1 MSQAYSGGATVL
13 HNTTIERV
21 RELPLPGS
29 ITVSIGDYVQ
39 GSEVIGFASLSGE
52 GVLVRVSEELG
63 IPPKEA
69 MQTISVRVGDWV
81 KKGDKLAT
89 HSVFFGL
96 FRAEVTAPVSGEVE
110 LVSELTGTIMLR
122 CRPIKIE
129 RTAFI
134 SGRVSH
140 VHDNLSVTIKTRCSL
155 VQGVFGVGG
164 ERLGH
169 ICMLP
174 DTGSIT
180 TLSSTLAIDGAVLV
194 SRGAPSLELLKEG
207 ARCNIAGWI
216 AGSIDDIVIEKFA
229 KRRIGVAITGDE
241 SVPFSLFVTEGFG
254 EIPMND
260 EAWGVFSRNQGR
272 EISMTG
278 VTQVRAGAIRPEA
291 IIGLTEQSV
300 DSPDCQENA
309 ESGLIIGRAV
319 RIIRHPYFGRIG
331 FIKELPPEPRL
342 IPSGA
347 SARIAVISFED
358 GATVEI
364 PRANIELL
372 GSSHSGTNTVASKTE
387 ESL

>member
-13 HNTTIERV
+13 HDTNIERV

-29 ITVSIGDYVQ
+29 ITVAIGDSVQ
-39 GSEVIGFASLSGE
+39 ASGIIGFASLSGE

-69 MQTISVRVGDWV
+69 MQSVTVRVGDTV
-81 KKGDKLAT
+81 KKGDKLAS

-110 LVSELTGTIMLR
+110 LISEITGTIMIR
-122 CRPIKIE
+122 CRPVKIE

-140 VHDNLSVTIKTRCSL
+140 VNDNLAATIRTRCSL

-164 ERLGH
+164 ERLGR
-169 ICMLP
+169 ICILSN
-174 DTGSIT
+174 TESIT
-180 TLSSTLAIDGAVLV
+180 TLSQAIDIEGAVII
-194 SRGAPSLELLKEG
+194 SRGPPSLELLEEG
-207 ARCNIAGWI
+207 GRRNIAGWI
-216 AGSIDDIVIEKFA
+216 AGSIDDNVIETFA

-260 EAWGVFSRNQGR
+260 EAWGVFFRNQGR

-291 IIGLTEQSV
+291 IIGLPEQSV
-300 DSPDCQENA
+300 DSSKFQEYT
-309 ESGLIIGRAV
+309 ESGLITGRAV

-331 FIKELPPEPRL
+331 FIKELPPEPRS

-347 SARIAVISFED
+347 SARVAVIIFED
-358 GATVEI
+358 ETTVEI

-372 GSSHSGTNTVASKTE
+372 GASHSDIDTEPCKTE
-387 ESL
+387 A

>member
-1 MSQAYSGGATVL
+1 
-13 HNTTIERV
+13 
-21 RELPLPGS
+21 
-29 ITVSIGDYVQ
+29 
-39 GSEVIGFASLSGE
+39 VIGFASLSGE

-164 ERLGH
+164 ERLGR

-174 DTGSIT
+174 DTGGIT
-180 TLSSTLAIDGAVLV
+180 TLSSTLAIDGAVLI
-194 SRGAPSLELLKEG
+194 SRGAPSLELLEEG
-207 ARCNIAGWI
+207 ARRNIAGWI

-272 EISMTG
+272 EISITG